1 MLFPAITTAMMPST
15 ASPASVMMKPSSA
28 VGAWVPAC

>member
-15 ASPASVMMKPSSA
+15 ASPASVMMNPSSA